1 MKHII
6 DIDAWERGDNWRF
19 MRGFANSW
27 YSVTTEVDCT
37 AAMAA
42 AHAAGESFFVRYL
55 YAIMRAVNEV
65 KELGYRADGDDGVA
79 WYDTVGATVPV
90 TGPQGGFVTVLIPYI
105 KDYDSFAA
113 RVRDI
118 IAGVG
123 PTDTPYGVN
132 RRLIDT
138 GQLGVVNISATP
150 GLYFTSMTYTFHRPG
165 LGSDWP
171 LINVGKVVERGGRRV
186 MPLGIYVDH
195 CFVDGEHLSAV
206 VDKVQRYLDEPR

>member
-1 MKHII
+1 MKHIV
-6 DIDAWERGDNWRF
+6 DIEGWERRDNWRF

-37 AAMAA
+37 EAFEQSRN
-42 AHAAGESFFVRYL
+42 GGGSLFVRYL

-65 KELGYRADGDDGVA
+65 RELGYRAEGDEGVA
-79 WYDTVGATVPV
+79 WYDEVGATVPV
-90 TGPQGGFVTVLIPYI
+90 TGPQGGFVTVLVPYI
-105 KDYDSFAA
+105 KEYALFEAK
-113 RVRDI
+113 VRAIVD
-118 IAGVG
+118 GV
-123 PTDTPYGVN
+123 TADASPYGVN